1 MGIISILQYINAFNL
16 NLINGTDGIIFI
28 SAIAVSTLLTNII
41 VSVDITIINTIFA
54 SNFRWIFYPKNSSHS
69 KLHFITTVTTIKN

>member
-1 MGIISILQYINAFNL
+1 MSWPS
-16 NLINGTDGIIFI
+16 
-28 SAIAVSTLLTNII
+28 SAATSEASFHWKAISTLLTNII